1 MFLLLILTIT
11 FSLAAKIPEPCCSRK
26 TVGDL
31 SYTLV
36 NSEDTSIASRYG
48 CISNC
53 VYHQDDLP
61 GKLFCFADGDLPAT
75 CTDAV
80 SVTANTKPTT
90 TTKSAIT
97 TEGNSTILSPDSYLY
112 LTERRILKLPSFD
125 VVNCY
130 QGFPGTESLNWASA
144 GVVTHNNQQELMV
157 CGGYRMAGC
166 RIWTKE
172 GWVKTA
178 ENFTKTSAAS
188 SMTATGDWLWTGGY
202 YNGQIL
208 NNTRLYTESGWQNF
222 TELPEAIGLHCQVYV
237 ENKGVY
243 VIGGYNDKRSLDTT
257 YELTS
262 SNEWSKLSS
271 LNTQRRW
278 HACVEWEGG
287 ILAIGG
293 YEGFGGDSLSSV
305 ERFDPLENKWLPF
318 TALPIPLNEGQ
329 AINWKGDVFVFG
341 GDSWTGGEAVQNKEV
356 FKLQKGS
363 ETWEVV
369 PGVSIYHDRDIYP
382 AVIINNLHCN
392 N

>member
-97 TEGNSTILSPDSYLY
+97 TEGNSTVLSPDSYLY

-125 VVNCY
+125 VVNCT
-130 QGFPGTESLNWASA
+130 QDFPYYVLRRASA
-144 GVVTHNNQQELMV
+144 GVVTYNNQQELML
-157 CGGYRMAGC
+157 CGGYRMTGC
-166 RIWTKE
+166 HIWTKE

-178 ENFTKTSAAS
+178 VNFTRTSAAS

-202 YNGQIL
+202 DTITDQRL
-208 NNTRLYTESGWQNF
+208 KSTKLYTESGWQNF
-222 TELPEAIGLHCQVYV
+222 TELPETTGYHCQVYV

-243 VIGGYNDKRSLDTT
+243 VIGGLNDEGNLDTT

-271 LNTQRRW
+271 LNTRRHD

-293 YEGFGGDSLSSV
+293 YGYSYLSSV

-318 TALPIPLNEGQ
+318 TALPIDLKGGQ

-341 GDSWTGGEAVQNKEV
+341 GWTQYANVQNKEV
-356 FKLQKGS
+356 FKLKKGS

-369 PGVSIYHDRDIYP
+369 PGVSIYHGNRPIYP

>member
-1 MFLLLILTIT
+1 MFLILILTIT
-11 FSLAAKIPEPCCSRK
+11 FSLAENLPEPCCFKK

-202 YNGQIL
+202 YNGQRL

-271 LNTQRRW
+271 LNTRRHD

-293 YEGFGGDSLSSV
+293 YGYSYLSSV

-318 TALPIPLNEGQ
+318 TALPIDLKGGQ

-341 GDSWTGGEAVQNKEV
+341 GWTQYANVQNKEV
-356 FKLQKGS
+356 FKLKKGS

-369 PGVSIYHDRDIYP
+369 PGVSIYHGNRPIYP